1 MFQLKWDLFSSSVQV
16 ASRSLVCSGSLEIPE
31 RDPTA
36 ESAMEDVRTA
46 VLGLLE
52 ILQVHTHVDME
63 NEQLSEEEQME

>member
-1 MFQLKWDLFSSSVQV
+1 MRSFFPPSCVQV

-52 ILQVHTHVDME
+52 ILQVHTRVDVG
-63 NEQLSEEEQME
+63 NALSEEEQIE